1 MRGLRIGE
9 VARAAGVGVETVRFY
24 ERKGLVE
31 QPRRPMHG
39 IRSYPAATVE
49 RIRFIRQA
57 QGLGF
62 SLAEIAELLDL
73 TQEPGADCSAVRR
86 RAIAKLEDVRAK
98 RRLLERM
105 ETILED
111 LVEACPNAGGL
122 DGCPIIGALRE
133 KTPATRHARRI

>member
-1 MRGLRIGE
+1 MRCLRIGE

-24 ERKGLVE
+24 ERKGLIA
-31 QPRRPMHG
+31 QPPRPMHG
-39 IRSYPAATVE
+39 IRSYPAATVA

-73 TQEPGADCSAVRR
+73 TREPDADCSAVRL
-86 RAIAKLEDVRAK
+86 RAIEKLEEVRAK

-105 ETILED
+105 EAILED
-111 LVEACPNAGGL
+111 LVDACPNTGGL
-122 DGCPIIGALRE
+122 EGCPIVEALSENASGTDR
-133 KTPATRHARRI
+133 